1 MCVEE
6 IGENILYIC
15 IYYRRRRRKFIC
27 LNRRMSKEIIFKGE
41 DEMFIRLFYI
51 FEDKMMFFLKLM
63 FRIDIDI
70 GFL

>member
-1 MCVEE
+1 
-6 IGENILYIC
+6 
-15 IYYRRRRRKFIC
+15 
-27 LNRRMSKEIIFKGE
+27 MSKEIIFKGE

-51 FEDKMMFFLKLM
+51 FEDKMMFFFKLM